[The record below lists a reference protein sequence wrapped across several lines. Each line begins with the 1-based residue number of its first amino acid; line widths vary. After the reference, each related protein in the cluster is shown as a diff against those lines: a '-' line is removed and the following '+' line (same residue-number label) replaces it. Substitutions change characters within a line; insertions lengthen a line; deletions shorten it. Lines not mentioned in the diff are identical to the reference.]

1 MKSKE
6 KVFNP
11 FSITSYMGAEYFC
24 DRVHETQELASALSN
39 GRNVTLISPRRVGKT
54 GLIHHLFHS
63 LSPKEVQCFYVDLYS
78 TSNLQEFT
86 KLFAQEVLTKR
97 VTPFSE
103 QIWSEITHFFGALRP
118 VFGVD
123 PITGLPQCTI
133 DIQPQR
139 EEYTLQQ
146 IFAYLDK
153 SDTPCYVAFD
163 EFQTIAEYADVKM
176 EALLRTYI
184 QQLHNVHFI
193 FAGSKK
199 HIMTEMFSSAKR
211 PFYRSTQM
219 MHIDVI
225 DEQAYYNFASKHLSA
240 HGQHI
245 SQETFHQLYTLV
257 DGYTWNM
264 QSLLNRL
271 HQGGEEQIEYDTILS
286 TLNQVLREETPSYQ
300 MICRLITD
308 RQLRVLRA
316 VAKEGIVKEPG
327 SNVFLHTYQ
336 LGAYSTVRSALQTLV
351 EKELIYQKDDG
362 SYMVYEK
369 FFGLWL
375 KSGIA

>member
-1 MKSKE
+1 MSKQTT
-6 KVFNP
+6 VFNP
-11 FSITSYMGAEYFC
+11 FSITSYIGPEYFC
-24 DRVHETQELASALSN
+24 DRKKETQDLADALRN
-39 GRNVTLISPRRVGKT
+39 GRNVTLVSPRRVGKT
-54 GLIHHLFHS
+54 GLIHHLFQS
-63 LSPKEVQCFYVDLYS
+63 LPPKEANCYYVDLYS

-97 VTPFSE
+97 ITPFSE
-103 QIWSEITHFFGALRP
+103 QVWSEITHFFGALRP

-123 PITGLPQCTI
+123 PVSGMPQCTI

-139 EEYTLQQ
+139 EEWTLQQ
-146 IFAYLDK
+146 IFAYLDQ
-153 SDTPCYVAFD
+153 SAIPCYVAFD
-163 EFQTIAEYADVKM
+163 EFQTIAEYEDVKM

-219 MHIDVI
+219 MHMDVI
-225 DEQAYYNFASKHLSA
+225 DEQEYYAFASGHLAA
-240 HGQHI
+240 HGQQI
-245 SQETFHQLYTLV
+245 SEATFHELYALV

-271 HQGGEEQIEYDTILS
+271 YQSGVTPIEYNTVLES
-286 TLNQVLREETPSYQ
+286 LHQVLLEEMPSYQ

-308 RQLRVLRA
+308 RQLKVMRA
-316 VAKEGIVKEPG
+316 VAKEGVVKEPG
-327 SNVFLHTYQ
+327 SNTFLQKYQ
-336 LGAYSTVRSALQTLV
+336 LGAYSTVRSALLTLCD
-351 EKELIYQKDDG
+351 KELLYQNDDG
-362 SYMVYEK
+362 SFMVYEK
-369 FFGLWL
+369 FLGLWL
-375 KSGIA
+375 KNN

>member
-1 MKSKE
+1 MVKKE
-6 KVFNP
+6 QVFNP

-24 DRVHETQELASALSN
+24 DRIHETEELAGALSN

-54 GLIHHLFHS
+54 GLIHHFFRS
-63 LSPKEVQCFYVDLYS
+63 LNPKEVQCFYVDLYS

-86 KLFAQEVLTKR
+86 KVFAQEVLTQR
-97 VTPFSE
+97 ITPFSE
-103 QIWSEITHFFGALRP
+103 QVWSEITHFFGSLRP
-118 VFGVD
+118 VWGAD
-123 PITGLPQCTI
+123 PISGMPQCTI

-139 EEYTLQQ
+139 EEWTLQQ
-146 IFAYLDK
+146 IFAYLEK
-153 SDTPCYVAFD
+153 SAVPCYVAFD
-163 EFQTIAEYADVKM
+163 EFQTIAEYKDVKM

-225 DEQAYYNFASKHLSA
+225 EEQTYYAFASKHLAS

-245 SQETFHQLYTLV
+245 SEETFHELYALV

-271 HQGGEEQIEYDTILS
+271 YQSGVEQIEYNTVLSMLNHIL
-286 TLNQVLREETPSYQ
+286 LEEVPSYQ
-300 MICRLITD
+300 MICRLVTD
-308 RQLRVLRA
+308 RQLQVLRA
-316 VAKEGIVKEPG
+316 VAKEGVVKEPG
-327 SNVFLHTYQ
+327 SNVFLQKHQ
-336 LGAYSTVRSALQTLV
+336 LGAYSTVRSALLNLLD
-351 EKELIYQKDDG
+351 KELLYQNDDG

-375 KSGIA
+375 KNL

>member
-1 MKSKE
+1 MERKE
-6 KVFNP
+6 QVFNP

-24 DRVHETQELASALSN
+24 DRVHETEELAGALSN

-54 GLIHHLFHS
+54 GLIHHFFRS
-63 LSPKEVQCFYVDLYS
+63 LNPKEVQCFYVDLYS

-86 KLFAQEVLTKR
+86 KVFAQEVLTQR
-97 VTPFSE
+97 ITPFSE
-103 QIWSEITHFFGALRP
+103 QVWSEITHFFGSLRP
-118 VFGVD
+118 VWGAD
-123 PITGLPQCTI
+123 PISGMPQCTI

-139 EEYTLQQ
+139 EEWTLQQ
-146 IFAYLDK
+146 IFAYLEK
-153 SDTPCYVAFD
+153 SAVPCYAAFD
-163 EFQTIAEYADVKM
+163 EFQTIAEYKDVKM

-184 QQLHNVHFI
+184 QQLHNVHFV

-225 DEQAYYNFASKHLSA
+225 EEQTYYAFASKHLA
-240 HGQHI
+240 LHGQHI
-245 SQETFHQLYTLV
+245 SEETFHELYTLV

-271 HQGGEEQIEYDTILS
+271 YQSGVEQIEYNTVLSMLNHIL
-286 TLNQVLREETPSYQ
+286 LEEVPSYQ
-300 MICRLITD
+300 MICRLVTD
-308 RQLRVLRA
+308 RQLQVLRA
-316 VAKEGIVKEPG
+316 VAKEGVVKEPG
-327 SNVFLHTYQ
+327 SNVFLQKHQ
-336 LGAYSTVRSALQTLV
+336 LGAYSTVRSALLNLLD
-351 EKELIYQKDDG
+351 KELLYQNDDG

-375 KSGIA
+375 KNL

>member
-1 MKSKE
+1 MAKKE
-6 KVFNP
+6 QVSNP
-11 FSITSYMGAEYFC
+11 FSITSYMGPEYFC
-24 DRVHETQELASALSN
+24 DRVHETEELASALAN

-63 LSPKEVQCFYVDLYS
+63 LQAKEVQCFYVDLYS

-86 KLFAQEVLTKR
+86 KIFAQEVLTR
-97 VTPFSE
+97 RITPFSE
-103 QIWSEITHFFGALRP
+103 QVWSEITHFFGALRP
-118 VFGVD
+118 VWGAD
-123 PITGLPQCTI
+123 PISGMPQCTI
-133 DIQPQR
+133 DIQPKR
-139 EEYTLQQ
+139 EEWTLQQ
-146 IFAYLDK
+146 IFAYLEK
-153 SDTPCYVAFD
+153 SEMPCYVAFD
-163 EFQTIAEYADVKM
+163 EFQTIAEYPDVKM
-176 EALLRTYI
+176 EALLRTHI

-199 HIMTEMFSSAKR
+199 HIKTEMFSSAKR
-211 PFYRSTQM
+211 PFYRSTQI

-225 DEQAYYNFASKHLSA
+225 DEQAYYAFASGHLSA
-240 HGQHI
+240 HGQHM
-245 SQETFHQLYTLV
+245 SAETFHEMYTLV

-271 HQGGEEQIEYDTILS
+271 YQGGEEQIEYNTVLSALNHIL
-286 TLNQVLREETPSYQ
+286 LEEAPSYQ

-316 VAKEGIVKEPG
+316 VAKEGVATEPG
-327 SNVFLHTYQ
+327 GNAFLQKYQ
-336 LGAYSTVRSALQTLV
+336 LGAYSTVRSALQTLCD
-351 EKELIYQKDDG
+351 KELIYQKDDG

-375 KSGIA
+375 KNN

>member
-1 MKSKE
+1 MNKKSAIL
-6 KVFNP
+6 NP
-11 FSITSYMGAEYFC
+11 FSVSAYMGPEYFC
-24 DRVHETQELASALSN
+24 DRVKETEELKEALSN

-54 GLIHHLFHS
+54 GLIKHLFES
-63 LSPKEVQCFYVDLYS
+63 LNAKEVQCFYIDLFS

-86 KLFAQEVLTKR
+86 KVFVQEILTQR

-103 QIWSEITHFFGALRP
+103 RVWAEITHFFGSLRP
-118 VFGVD
+118 VFGAD
-123 PITGLPQCTI
+123 PISGMPQCMI

-139 EEYTLQQ
+139 EEWTLQQ
-146 IFAYLDK
+146 IFAYLEK
-153 SDTPCYVAFD
+153 SDVPCYIALD
-163 EFQTIAEYADVKM
+163 EFQTIAEYKDVKM

-184 QQLHNVHFI
+184 QQLRNIHFI

-199 HIMTEMFSSAKR
+199 HIMTEMFASAKR

-225 DEQAYYNFASKHLSA
+225 EEGIYYTFAAKHLA
-240 HGQHI
+240 GHGQHI
-245 SQETFHQLYTLV
+245 SEEAFHELYMLV

-271 HQGGEEQIEYDTILS
+271 YQSSVEQIDYETVLR
-286 TLNQVLREETPSYQ
+286 TLNQEIQEEMPSYQ

-308 RQLRVLRA
+308 RQLQVLRA
-316 VAKEGIVKEPG
+316 IAKEGIVKEPG
-327 SNVFLHTYQ
+327 SNVFLRKHQ
-336 LGAYSTVRSALQTLV
+336 LGAYSTVRSALMTLA
-351 EKELIYQKDDG
+351 EKELVYQQDDG
-362 SYMVYEK
+362 SYRVYEK

-375 KSGIA
+375 KQH

>member
-1 MKSKE
+1 MAKKE
-6 KVFNP
+6 QVSNP
-11 FSITSYMGAEYFC
+11 FSITSYMGPEYFC
-24 DRVHETQELASALSN
+24 DRVHETEELASALAN

-63 LSPKEVQCFYVDLYS
+63 LQAKEVQCFYVDLYS

-86 KLFAQEVLTKR
+86 KIFAQEVLTR
-97 VTPFSE
+97 RITPFSE
-103 QIWSEITHFFGALRP
+103 QVWSEITHFFGALRP
-118 VFGVD
+118 VWGAD
-123 PITGLPQCTI
+123 PISGMPQCTI
-133 DIQPQR
+133 DIQPKR
-139 EEYTLQQ
+139 EEWTLQQ
-146 IFAYLDK
+146 IFAYLEK
-153 SDTPCYVAFD
+153 SEMPCYVAFD
-163 EFQTIAEYADVKM
+163 EFQTIAEYPDVKM
-176 EALLRTYI
+176 EALLRTHI

-211 PFYRSTQM
+211 PFYRSTQI

-225 DEQAYYNFASKHLSA
+225 DEQAYYAFASGHLSA
-240 HGQHI
+240 HGQHM
-245 SQETFHQLYTLV
+245 SAETFHEMYTLV

-271 HQGGEEQIEYDTILS
+271 YQGGEEQIEYNTALSALNHIL
-286 TLNQVLREETPSYQ
+286 LEEAPSYQ

-316 VAKEGIVKEPG
+316 VAKEGVATEPG
-327 SNVFLHTYQ
+327 GNAFLQKYQ
-336 LGAYSTVRSALQTLV
+336 LGAYSTVRSALQTLCD
-351 EKELIYQKDDG
+351 KELIYQKDDG

-375 KSGIA
+375 KNN

>member
-1 MKSKE
+1 MTKNE

-11 FSITSYMGAEYFC
+11 FSITSYIGPEYFC
-24 DRVHETQELASALSN
+24 DRVHETETLAGALSN

-54 GLIHHLFHS
+54 GLIHHFFQS
-63 LSPKEVQCFYVDLYS
+63 LNPKEVQCFYVDLYS
-78 TSNLQEFT
+78 TSNIQEFT
-86 KLFAQEVLTKR
+86 KIFAQEVLTQR
-97 VTPFSE
+97 ITPFSE
-103 QIWSEITHFFGALRP
+103 QVWSEITHFFGSLRP
-118 VFGVD
+118 VWGVD
-123 PITGLPQCTI
+123 PINGMPQCTI

-139 EEYTLQQ
+139 EEWTLQQ
-146 IFAYLDK
+146 IFAYLEK
-153 SDTPCYVAFD
+153 SSTPCYVAFD
-163 EFQTIAEYADVKM
+163 EFQTIAEYTDVKM

-199 HIMTEMFSSAKR
+199 HIMTQLFSSAKR

-225 DEQAYYNFASKHLSA
+225 DEQVYYAFASRHLTA
-240 HGQHI
+240 HGQHM
-245 SQETFHQLYTLV
+245 SEDTFHELYTLV
-257 DGYTWNM
+257 DGYTWNI

-271 HQGGEEQIEYDTILS
+271 YQSGEEQIDYNRVLM
-286 TLNQVLREETPSYQ
+286 TLNQILLEEAPSYQ

-316 VAKEGIVKEPG
+316 VAKEGVVKEPG
-327 SNVFLHTYQ
+327 ANAFLQKHQ
-336 LGAYSTVRSALQTLV
+336 LGAYSTVRSALLTLC
-351 EKELIYQKDDG
+351 EKELIYQTDDG

-375 KSGIA
+375 KNT